1 MRLPLDTVFTMRVSS
16 VRLRTFTDFTDC
28 VKPATAVTFSDEPLT
43 VPEAFF
49 TEMKN
54 V

>member
-1 MRLPLDTVFTMRVSS
+1 MRESS

-28 VKPATAVTFSDEPLT
+28 VKPATAETLNVDPLT
-43 VPEAFF
+43 VPEAFLA
-49 TEMKN
+49 EMEN